1 MSQELANKLKKSLV
15 ATTTIENNTTTTKE
29 GKTTMETK
37 VIKKSASVKVNIFEN
52 PSLADKV
59 SFFAHN
65 LKNTYMEGAINNI
78 RATLN
83 IYWFDRLFKAE
94 HFDYIKVQY
103 DNIIIS
109 ALAKTNEVKEVNFET
124 LTSYGLSLAE
134 IETIKARQEK
144 TYTFNEIKDYISEQ
158 MLIVTNHVSA
168 TLKEFC
174 IH

>member
-15 ATTTIENNTTTTKE
+15 ATDNTTTTKE

-52 PSLADKV
+52 PSLQDKV

-65 LKNTYMEGAINNI
+65 LKNTYLEGAINNI
-78 RATLN
+78 RASLN

-144 TYTFNEIKDYISEQ
+144 TYTFGEIKEYISEQ

>member
-15 ATTTIENNTTTTKE
+15 ATDNTTTTKE

-52 PSLADKV
+52 PSLQDKV

-65 LKNTYMEGAINNI
+65 LKNTYLEGAINNI
-78 RATLN
+78 RASLN